1 MVEVEK
7 ELMPRIIQSGNS
19 RTLSSIPPEY
29 LRRLGLDTGSP
40 VSVTFDE
47 ERHGILIQPEIQME
61 GVDAEFLARID
72 RIIERYRP
80 ALESLA
86 KR

>member
-1 MVEVEK
+1 
-7 ELMPRIIQSGNS
+7 MPRIIQSGNS
-19 RTLSSIPPEY
+19 KTLSSIPPEL
-29 LRRLGLDTGSP
+29 LRRLGLDTGSS

-47 ERHGILIQPEIQME
+47 EHHGILIQPVVRME
-61 GVDAEFLARID
+61 GVDAEFLKRID